1 MAGGIEVIAEA
12 ANEGMTVAL
21 TRENAPDVVLMDIYM
36 VASEGLDNG

>member
-21 TRENAPDVVLMDIYM
+21 TRENAPDVVLIDINM
-36 VASEGLDNG
+36 VTPERR